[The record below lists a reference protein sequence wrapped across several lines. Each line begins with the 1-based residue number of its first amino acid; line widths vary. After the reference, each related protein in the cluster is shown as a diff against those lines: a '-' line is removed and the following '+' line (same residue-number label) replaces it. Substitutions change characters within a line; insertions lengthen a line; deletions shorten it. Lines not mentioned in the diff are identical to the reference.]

1 MCFSSANIDTLD
13 NKNQLLVDIFL
24 EYIQHNLPE
33 GVSVIVQK
41 VMQFTKELLL
51 LSVFAEV
58 AGDVTKAISYWGL
71 LTVVTLLKRRTTN
84 NNYTFYTL
92 LYSFAT

>member
-41 VMQFTKELLL
+41 VMQQFTKELLQYLQEWLEMLQKL
-51 LSVFAEV
+51 L
-58 AGDVTKAISYWGL
+58 
-71 LTVVTLLKRRTTN
+71 
-84 NNYTFYTL
+84 
-92 LYSFAT
+92 ATGGF